1 VEYEAQYNYLKT
13 LLTQH
18 KQQLF
23 AKKVAM
29 RTQHYCLVLDQ
40 LEAPHNVNAILRSAD
55 VFGFQSVFGIEP
67 ETLPEVKR
75 GISKGAD
82 KWVTFTP
89 FIGPQA
95 HQACF
100 DSLESKG
107 YVLTGLSGTTQAIDI
122 WDLDPTKKRAF
133 VLGNEKYGLRPASVF
148 RVSEMV
154 RIPMVGFSE
163 SLNVSVV
170 AGILMAILRKK
181 LPTHLARLS
190 DKETLHVMCEWA
202 LKTIPNGPALL
213 RHHLAKLTR

>member
-1 VEYEAQYNYLKT
+1 VEYKAQYQYLKT

-23 AKKVAM
+23 AQKVAN
-29 RTQHYCLVLDQ
+29 RTQYYCLVLDQ

-55 VFGFQSVFGIEP
+55 VFGFQSVFGIEA

-95 HQACF
+95 HQVCF
-100 DSLESKG
+100 DTLESNG
-107 YVLTGLSGTTQAIDI
+107 YILTGLSGSPQAIDV

-133 VLGNEKYGLRPASVF
+133 VLGNEKYGLRPASLS
-148 RVSEMV
+148 RITEMV

-181 LPTHLARLS
+181 LPAHLAQLP
-190 DKETLHVMCEWA
+190 DETTFQVLCEWA
-202 LKTIPNGPALL
+202 LKTIPSGPAILS
-213 RHHLAKLTR
+213 HFLTKTDR